1 VEIKRGKIM
10 KIGSK
15 YTYLF
20 FILPAILWVIAFT
33 VYPFFFSMYISLTN
47 MNLTRPGIYKLV
59 GLDNY
64 IELFKDDQFW
74 LSFRH
79 TAVFTISVITFQFLF
94 GFFLALLL
102 NRPMKGTSL
111 VRTAVMLPWVLP
123 PVALGLNWQWILR
136 GGQLGLINA
145 VLLQFFRIKP
155 VDWLGFERAL
165 LSVISVTVWIGVP
178 FSFMLELSGLQ
189 KIPNSLFEAANVDGA
204 SAIQKLFHIIIPMM
218 KSTFMINL
226 IMITISTIGY
236 FDIIYALTDG
246 GPNRATEVLPLLM
259 YHRAFKFG
267 NLGEGASVAMVM
279 LLLSLI
285 CTFIYLLMFRRKEAE
300 F

>member
-1 VEIKRGKIM
+1 M

>member
-189 KIPNSLFEAANVDGA
+189 KIPNSLFEAADVDGA

-285 CTFIYLLMFRRKEAE
+285 CTFIYPLMFRRKEAE

>member
-1 VEIKRGKIM
+1 M

-189 KIPNSLFEAANVDGA
+189 KIPNSLFEAADVDGA

>member
-1 VEIKRGKIM
+1 M

-189 KIPNSLFEAANVDGA
+189 KIPNSLFEAADVDGA

-285 CTFIYLLMFRRKEAE
+285 CTFIYPLMFRRKEAE

>member
-1 VEIKRGKIM
+1 M

-189 KIPNSLFEAANVDGA
+189 KIPNSLFEAADVDGA

-246 GPNRATEVLPLLM
+246 GPNRATEVLPLRM

>member
-1 VEIKRGKIM
+1 
-10 KIGSK
+10 
-15 YTYLF
+15 
-20 FILPAILWVIAFT
+20 
-33 VYPFFFSMYISLTN
+33 

>member
-285 CTFIYLLMFRRKEAE
+285 CTFIYPLMFRRKEAE